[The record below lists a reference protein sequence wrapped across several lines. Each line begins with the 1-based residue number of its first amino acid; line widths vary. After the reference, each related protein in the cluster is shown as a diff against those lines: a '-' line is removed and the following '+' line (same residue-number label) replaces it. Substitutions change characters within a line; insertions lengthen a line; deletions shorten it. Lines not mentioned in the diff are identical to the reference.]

1 MDKGTTE
8 KYELHQTPAC
18 QVQAGNAA
26 EVGGEEEDQAF
37 SSLLLQLHQ
46 PSNQHHAWE
55 WFGGWRFPNL
65 GGVSSR
71 PLHCFLLGPPNN
83 LFKKLE
89 DIVECVEGL
98 KSFKEKHHL
107 KMTEGNSFLLLFE
120 NIFGNILQKINF

>member
-1 MDKGTTE
+1 MNSIKLQHA
-8 KYELHQTPAC
+8 KYKLAMQQKLEGKRKTKPSPASYFNC
-18 QVQAGNAA
+18 INPPINIMPESGLGAGDSPIL
-26 EVGGEEEDQAF
+26 VG
-37 SSLLLQLHQ
+37 
-46 PSNQHHAWE
+46 
-55 WFGGWRFPNL
+55 FPPD
-65 GGVSSR
+65 